1 MMGPGEGTAFAP
13 SSSAIDPADSQGA
26 AFSVDS
32 VQQGSSSASSSSA
45 DLSKPGLGFNAW
57 RNKMMAIFLDT
68 KQNDE
73 SVAGEPSQA
82 FLHELA
88 MLQNPQIDMGSID
101 MGSSTGWFLSELGTE
116 KAGFVI
122 PSGVIPAAA
131 DIICSKNNDEPPPLA
146 DSTDYESSDDEPPP
160 LTDFTDDESS
170 DDDIMS
176 ADKAEPLY

>member
-1 MMGPGEGTAFAP
+1 MMGPVEGTAFAP

-26 AFSVDS
+26 ASSVDS

-101 MGSSTGWFLSELGTE
+101 MGSSTGWLLSELGTE
-116 KAGFVI
+116 KAGFDISKRVI

-146 DSTDYESSDDEPPP
+146 DSTDYESSDDEP
-160 LTDFTDDESS
+160 TFGGFH
-170 DDDIMS
+170 
-176 ADKAEPLY
+176 

>member
-1 MMGPGEGTAFAP
+1 MMGPVEGTAFAP
-13 SSSAIDPADSQGA
+13 SSSAIDLADSQGA
-26 AFSVDS
+26 ASSVDS

-82 FLHELA
+82 FVHKLA
-88 MLQNPQIDMGSID
+88 MLHTHLID
-101 MGSSTGWFLSELGTE
+101 MGSSTGWFLSDLGTE
-116 KAGFVI
+116 KAGFDISKRVI